1 MFFTLDMTRCCRFA
15 AADSGASRASVR
27 YISGL
32 GSDEGW
38 VDRATRVPRGRTDAN
53 CHAIDTFFSRDGS
66 WVGARVPN
74 VYHDIIADMSARRM
88 MPSAGAEIAANVD
101 STGQNK
107 SHHAIK
113 RDGSL

>member
-1 MFFTLDMTRCCRFA
+1 LQPLIQELHARLCDTSPDLEATK
-15 AADSGASRASVR
+15 G
-27 YISGL
+27 GL
-32 GSDEGW
+32 VALLEFP
-38 VDRATRVPRGRTDAN
+38 AGRTDAN

-66 WVGARVPN
+66 WVGARVPD